1 MRTEDLQRKDWLY
14 YKGRF
19 NAFPFQVEQITRKK
33 VGYHAEL
40 NENKMYYL
48 HPSEVYPI
56 PLTKEWMA
64 RNFPLNEEYQ
74 LRFGSEDT
82 FYYQIDANGKK
93 WNLVWIIRKD
103 EEYLFIEDDPL
114 IRMRYIHEL
123 QHVLKL
129 CGINKEITL

>member
-33 VGYHAEL
+33 VGYHAEP

-48 HPSEVYPI
+48 YPSEVYPI
-56 PLTKEWMA
+56 ILTKEWMA
-64 RNFPLNEEYQ
+64 RNFLLNEEYQ
-74 LRFGSEDT
+74 LKFGREDT
-82 FYYQIDANGKK
+82 FYYQIDINGKK
-93 WNLVWIIRKD
+93 WNLVWTIKKD
-103 EEYLFIEDDPL
+103 GGYLFIEDDPL
-114 IRMRYIHEL
+114 IKMRYIHEL

>member
-1 MRTEDLQRKDWLY
+1 MRTEDLQRRDWLY

-33 VGYHAEL
+33 VGYHAEP

-48 HPSEVYPI
+48 YPSEVYPI
-56 PLTKEWMA
+56 LLTKEWMA

-74 LRFGSEDT
+74 LKFGSEDA

-93 WNLVWIIRKD
+93 WNFAWIIKKD
-103 EEYLFIEDDPL
+103 ESYLLIEDCPL
-114 IRMRYIHEL
+114 IKMRYIHEL

>member
-33 VGYHAEL
+33 IGYHAEP
-40 NENKMYYL
+40 NENRIYYL
-48 HPSEVYPI
+48 RPSECYPI
-56 PLTKEWMA
+56 PLTKEWIA

-74 LRFGSEDT
+74 LKFGSEDT

-93 WNLVWIIRKD
+93 WNLVWTIKKD

-114 IRMRYIHEL
+114 IKMRYIHEL

>member
-33 VGYHAEL
+33 IGYHAEP

-74 LRFGSEDT
+74 LVFGSEGT
-82 FYYQIDANGKK
+82 FFYQIDANGKK

-114 IRMRYIHEL
+114 IKMRYIHEL

>member
-33 VGYHAEL
+33 IGYHAEPS
-40 NENKMYYL
+40 ENRMYYL
-48 HPSEVYPI
+48 YPSEVYPI
-56 PLTKEWMA
+56 LLTKEWMA

-74 LRFGSEDT
+74 LKFGREDT
-82 FYYQIDANGKK
+82 FYYQIDVNGKK
-93 WNLVWIIRKD
+93 WNLVWTIKKD
-103 EEYLFIEDDPL
+103 GGYLFIEDDPL
-114 IRMRYIHEL
+114 IKMRYIHEL

>member
-33 VGYHAEL
+33 IGYYAEP

-74 LRFGSEDT
+74 LKFGSEDT

-93 WNLVWIIRKD
+93 WNLVWTIKKD

-114 IRMRYIHEL
+114 IKMRNIHEL